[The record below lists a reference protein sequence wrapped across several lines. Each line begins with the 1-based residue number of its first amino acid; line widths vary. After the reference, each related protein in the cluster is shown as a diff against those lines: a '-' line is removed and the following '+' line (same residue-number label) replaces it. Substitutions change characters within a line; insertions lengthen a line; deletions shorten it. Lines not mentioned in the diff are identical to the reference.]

1 MQLSD
6 RFSSALVY
14 ASKLHQ
20 QQPRKGVEVPYI
32 SHLLAVASLILEEG
46 GDEDEAIVGLLHD
59 AVEDCGGPPV
69 LKQIRGLFGERVAV
83 IVDGCTDAYETPKP
97 PWKERKIQYLD
108 HLDGASESI
117 LRVSNADKLHNTRS
131 LLFDYQ
137 EVGESLWERFKPSKA
152 ETLWYYR
159 AVADKFTKL
168 RSGKPLARELETVIG
183 DLERAAVGKQS

>member
-1 MQLSD
+1 MGA
-6 RFSSALVY
+6 RM
-14 ASKLHQ
+14 
-20 QQPRKGVEVPYI
+20 RMR
-32 SHLLAVASLILEEG
+32 
-46 GDEDEAIVGLLHD
+46 
-59 AVEDCGGPPV
+59 PPS
-69 LKQIRGLFGERVAV
+69 
-83 IVDGCTDAYETPKP
+83 P

-108 HLDGASESI
+108 HLDDASDSI